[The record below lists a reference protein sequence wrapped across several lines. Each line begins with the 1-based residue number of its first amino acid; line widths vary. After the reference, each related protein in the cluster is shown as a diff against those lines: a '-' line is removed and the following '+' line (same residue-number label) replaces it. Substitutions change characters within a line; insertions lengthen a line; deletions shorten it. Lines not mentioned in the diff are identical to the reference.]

1 MKTGTHTQVPVPM
14 TSVKVIK
21 RCLPP
26 LCHKIAA
33 VLILFSKVSLM
44 YALMVNPA
52 WRANIAI
59 CR

>member
-1 MKTGTHTQVPVPM
+1 MFSRLF
-14 TSVKVIK
+14 SVKVIK

-33 VLILFSKVSLM
+33 ALILFSKVSLM